1 MLISFVRATAPPPR
15 QLRRGISIR
24 PCLPRYHLPGSFLGD
39 DKIGPARE
47 RERACVRCL
56 LVLLLDR
63 RLDLCL
69 LDVLRALLLRR
80 RDGLG
85 VLDATGLGLDD
96 GELFLRLDQVEDERV
111 GAREDQGED
120 EARAVQ
126 VKVALCACATGS
138 CRRRSQAMFL
148 VSRCAPPELLNE
160 ADAPERN
167 LRLRKSDWVRMSGTA
182 PGPPAVAVL
191 CHRHESQ
198 PQDLE
203 GYPTWPERCP
213 RSGQEG

>member
-1 MLISFVRATAPPPR
+1 MCWFAS
-15 QLRRGISIR
+15 LRTSCGASSETT
-24 PCLPRYHLPGSFLGD
+24 PGYLDPSLPSQSPSFLVRLLE
-39 DKIGPARE
+39 IRLGPARE
-47 RERACVRCL
+47 REAWSWCAIL

-69 LDVLRALLLRR
+69 LDVLHALLLRR

-85 VLDATGLGLDD
+85 VLGAAGLGFDD

-126 VKVALCACATGS
+126 VKVALCAWRISWTTRWGQVVA
-138 CRRRSQAMFL
+138 F
-148 VSRCAPPELLNE
+148 VSRCAPTESLTR

-191 CHRHESQ
+191 HHKCESQ
-198 PQDLE
+198 SRVP
-203 GYPTWPERCP
+203 PI
-213 RSGQEG
+213 